1 MSIIFTIKKSK
12 SIEQIEIAKIVATK
26 LGLTVGQVIDVI
38 ETEQQLTMSHVKRGF
53 RVVKKNYLTLI
64 PTIREPYTLI
74 SKLDKK
80 EYKVDKRVRVKV
92 KVGQGFKSYVAD
104 KGKSMPNKICRFV
117 GVELYA
123 HIFTYLYDTNKLE

>member
-1 MSIIFTIKKSK
+1 MKRKKKTKAK

-26 LGLTVGQVIDVI
+26 LGLTVGQVIDVV

-64 PTIREPYTLI
+64 PIIREPYTLI

-80 EYKVDKRVRVKV
+80 EYKVDKRVRVKI

-117 GVELYA
+117 K
-123 HIFTYLYDTNKLE
+123 DTKNPPEAIALVPEALPH

>member
-123 HIFTYLYDTNKLE
+123 QIFSYLYDTNKIE

>member
-1 MSIIFTIKKSK
+1 MEFFSSDINETN
-12 SIEQIEIAKIVATK
+12 
-26 LGLTVGQVIDVI
+26 LIDVV

-64 PTIREPYTLI
+64 PMIREPYTLI

-80 EYKVDKRVRVKV
+80 EYKLDKRVRVKI

-104 KGKSMPNKICRFV
+104 KGKSMPIRFV
-117 GVELYA
+117 ASSKTLKT
-123 HIFTYLYDTNKLE
+123 HLKQ

>member
-123 HIFTYLYDTNKLE
+123 QIFSYRYDTNKIE

>member
-1 MSIIFTIKKSK
+1 MKKVKKPKVK
-12 SIEQIEIAKIVATK
+12 SIEQIEIAKIFATK
-26 LGLTVGQVIDVI
+26 LGMTVGQVVDVI

-53 RVVKKNYLTLI
+53 RVVMKNYLTLI
-64 PTIREPYTLI
+64 PISRDAYTLI

-80 EYKVDKRVRVKV
+80 EYKVDKRIRVKV

-117 GVELYA
+117 KDTKNPPEAIKIAPEL
-123 HIFTYLYDTNKLE
+123 LPN